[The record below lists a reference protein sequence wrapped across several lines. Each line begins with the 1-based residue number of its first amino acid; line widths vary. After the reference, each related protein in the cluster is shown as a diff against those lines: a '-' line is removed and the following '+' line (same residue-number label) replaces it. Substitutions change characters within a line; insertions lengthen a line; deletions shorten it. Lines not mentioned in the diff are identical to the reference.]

1 MARLGRLAVVISLCS
16 ALGGCGDSAE
26 EPAQRSPAPAPD
38 VTLTAED
45 RALWTPAPPDRSKV
59 PVLLYHGIAPAGAF
73 ANEDDAGYGLD
84 PEDFAKQMT
93 LLDHA
98 GYQTITLD
106 ELLRFVAGEQVD
118 LPPRPLLLTF
128 DDARA
133 DSWTSG
139 DGILEKLGFNAVMFV
154 DVGRVE
160 DGDPEY
166 LTWAELET
174 VARSGRWDLQLHS
187 GRGHQ
192 QIKYGPGPDDFG
204 PFYAY
209 RESGESIEGWRDR
222 VFSDLTWG
230 RERLA
235 AEISGYRPLGFAP
248 PYGNYG
254 QDGTND
260 ERIPVELL
268 AWLRD
273 RYRAIF
279 TQDRSFFA
287 RPGARQPLGRLQITR
302 GLTGGDLHSMLSG

>member
-1 MARLGRLAVVISLCS
+1 MAWLGCLAFAIYLCS
-16 ALGGCGDSAE
+16 ASGGCGDSTE
-26 EPAQRSPAPAPD
+26 EPAERKPAPAPD

-45 RALWTPAPPDRSKV
+45 RAVWAPAPADRSQV
-59 PVLLYHGIAPAGAF
+59 PVLLYHGVAPVSGF
-73 ANEDDAGYGLD
+73 ANEADAEYGVD

-98 GYQTITLD
+98 GYRTIGLD
-106 ELLRFVAGEQVD
+106 QLVRFVAGEPVD

-133 DSWTSG
+133 DSWTGG
-139 DGILEKLGFNAVMFV
+139 DAILEELGFNAVMFV

-187 GRGHQ
+187 GRGHR
-192 QIKYGPGPDDFG
+192 QIEYGPDAFG

-209 RESGESIEGWRDR
+209 RESEESIQGWRDR

-235 AEISGYRPLGFAP
+235 AEIPGYRPLGFAP
-248 PYGNYG
+248 PFGNYG

-273 RYRAIF
+273 RYRLIF

-287 RPGARQPLGRLQITR
+287 RPGAEQPLGRLQVTR
-302 GLTGGDLHSMLSG
+302 GLSGGDLHSMLSG